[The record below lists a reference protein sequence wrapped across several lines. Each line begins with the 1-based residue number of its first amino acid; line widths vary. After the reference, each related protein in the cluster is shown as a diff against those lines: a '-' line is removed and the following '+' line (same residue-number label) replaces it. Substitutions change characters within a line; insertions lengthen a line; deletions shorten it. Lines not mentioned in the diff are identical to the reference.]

1 MVDFGGTFMS
11 VIRNFGP
18 IELNDRKLGRL
29 LAARPSASN
38 VHDLAQL
45 LEAESD
51 GDSFAARFFATVARR
66 VHEEAEASEAG
77 LQNGIPLTDS
87 DVIGL
92 TAKARD
98 RLASAYLK
106 GLAKAYKVETDHGVL
121 DLLDEPKIVEESD
134 ERAVV
139 RLRRKIQSEV
149 TSRAANA
156 SEPARAVGAD
166 ILASAAL
173 ARPVPRVRETARVA
187 VEDLPQHLEEPVDAA
202 VEMELTESVDT
213 AAPFPAE
220 TWPPDRPGTVRRP
233 IDGPADKDILI
244 QRPPI
249 RDRVDD
255 PLVAALAHMSERLE
269 EMTSRVL
276 EVTAQGAHQAAAVD
290 SLAEAIRSAS
300 ERVQS
305 IAEEARMAAEHARQ
319 AARRARAA
327 VWTLLIALALGA
339 IAATAVFVDA
349 RPLGAAWST
358 IAARVEGATAELRAK
373 FAPTIPT
380 TGPTEAPDTQA
391 DPAPAQ

>member
-1 MVDFGGTFMS
+1 MS

-38 VHDLAQL
+38 IHELAQL
-45 LEAESD
+45 LEAAND
-51 GDSFAARFFATVARR
+51 ADSFAARFFATVARQ

-156 SEPARAVGAD
+156 SEPARTAGAE

-173 ARPVPRVRETARVA
+173 ARSIPRVREAARVV
-187 VEDLPQHLEEPVDAA
+187 VEDQPQHLEEPMEAV
-202 VEMELTESVDT
+202 VEMELAEGAGT

-220 TWPPDRPGTVRRP
+220 VWPAEQPGAVRRP
-233 IDGPADKDILI
+233 IDDSADRDIPV
-244 QRPPI
+244 QRSPI
-249 RDRVDD
+249 RDRADD
-255 PLVAALAHMSERLE
+255 PLATALAHMSERLE
-269 EMTSRVL
+269 EMTTRVL

-290 SLAEAIRSAS
+290 SLAEAVRSAS

-305 IAEEARMAAEHARQ
+305 IAEEARIAAEHARQ
-319 AARRARAA
+319 AAHRARAA
-327 VWTLLIALALGA
+327 VWTLVIALALGT

-358 IAARVEGATAELRAK
+358 IATRVEDAAVELRAK
-373 FAPTIPT
+373 LAPTIPT
-380 TGPTEAPDTQA
+380 TGSTGTPDTPV
-391 DPAPAQ
+391 DPAPAPAQ